1 MQASQNLGLG
11 KSHTNYEWKD
21 EGANA
26 IKLTAEKMRSKGFV
40 PFEKRSEYLYSTT
53 STENRVDTHIG
64 QYRIKFTF
72 AKCGLTSVVAQQIR
86 DNED

>member
-1 MQASQNLGLG
+1 LQASQNLGLG

-26 IKLTAEKMRSKGFV
+26 IKLTAETMRSKGFV